1 MSNGIGITAPLEK
14 AFDRVVEY
22 CFQPFNL
29 TKWMVMGFVAWI
41 ISMGEGG
48 FGGGINLFTNDLSK
62 IPSKLILGHT
72 GQAADEIKNFIKDT
86 FTTEVIVTTILI
98 SIVVIL
104 IIITMWLLVAWL
116 KAKFQFIFLDN
127 IICNRAEIKKPW
139 SEFDSQGTS
148 LFKWNII
155 FGVISTI
162 ILTLLILLTLGI
174 TLKMC
179 WSSIEAKQLLPEGKN
194 GLIIGGVFL
203 FITIIASI
211 ALGIVSLI
219 VNKLVVP
226 IMYRDR
232 LTITAA
238 WKKCRPV
245 FSKNRGNIA
254 LFIIIYWIVLL
265 AVGSV
270 AGIALIIVMFLT
282 CFFFCLGFIP
292 FVGGYLTATIMI
304 PVTIFYRMFS
314 YEYMMQFKLGDSPA
328 PVVQLP
334 EAIQVE
340 PDNPEYFDPKKI

>member
-1 MSNGIGITAPLEK
+1 MSKEIGISNPLEK
-14 AFDRVVEY
+14 AFDRVIEY
-22 CFQPFNL
+22 CFQPFDF

-41 ISMGEGG
+41 ISMGEEG
-48 FGGGINLFTNDLSK
+48 FGNGINLFTNDYSK
-62 IPSKLILGHT
+62 ITSKLIF
-72 GQAADEIKNFIKDT
+72 GQTKKAANEIKNFIHDT
-86 FTTEVIVTTILI
+86 FTTEVIVTTVLI

-104 IIITMWLLVAWL
+104 IFITIWLLVAWL

-127 IICNRAEIKKPW
+127 IICNRAEIKRPW
-139 SEFDSQGTS
+139 TEFDPQGTS

-162 ILTLLILLTLGI
+162 ILTFLVLLAIGI

-179 WSSIEAKQLLPEGKN
+179 WSSLEAEQLLPEGKN

-203 FITIIASI
+203 FITIITSI
-211 ALGIVSLI
+211 ALGIVSFI

-238 WKKCRPV
+238 WRKCRPA

-328 PVVQLP
+328 PVAELP

-340 PDNPEYFDPKKI
+340 PDDPEYFDPKKI